1 MSSKLD
7 IYNAI
12 KDKLDGLKTSND
24 PLINTVGL
32 WNNQFDNEDLEK
44 PFNYPVCFIEF
55 ANIRWDGTHQ
65 TQPRGGVGGGNVQ
78 KEQRGS
84 TTEKSLITIHLGFS
98 EFGDGKDIL
107 EPIDPV
113 IDAVYFAL
121 QGLQGDT
128 FTTLSRIEERQDVN
142 HGRIIDWQIDFNTSL
157 SQEGEEDTSLRRI
170 AADTLGLTLTKDLDI
185 NTGTETGVR
194 TGDGDVTT

>member
-7 IYNAI
+7 LYNDI
-12 KDKLDGLKTSND
+12 KTKLDALRTSND

-32 WNNQFDNEDLEK
+32 WNSQFDNEDVETAYN
-44 PFNYPVCFIEF
+44 FPVCFVEF

-65 TQPRGGVGGGNVQ
+65 TQPRGGLGGGNVQ

-84 TTEKSLITIHLGFS
+84 TTELSLVTIHLGFS
-98 EFGDGKDIL
+98 ELGDGKDIL
-107 EPIDPV
+107 ETIDPT

-157 SQEGEEDTSLRRI
+157 SQQGEEDTGLRRI
-170 AADTLGLTLTKDLDI
+170 AANVLKLDITKDLDI
-185 NTGTETGVR
+185 EPTSTSGVR
-194 TGDGDVTT
+194 TGPE